1 MTITNYFVS
10 DVEKYK
16 EYRESTL
23 KYFASNNTRE
33 IKEVII
39 SPCNNYSLTVYK
51 YQTAPNCWSFLNII
65 VKSLIT
71 NQVITEV
78 KRNYS
83 NFYYYF
89 YNDYL
94 IIGED
99 YQGYSIINLVNQ
111 TVNIYLPDEAYK
123 GFGFCWSNIVGI
135 YNNKL
140 IVEGC
145 YWACPYEC
153 VVYDIT
159 NIEQLPLPELDR
171 FDCEG
176 WATLEDNKLVFKDE
190 KDYRLSDNKS
200 FDDLSNE
207 EQRQLIDIELNDS
220 SKKVFYSKTV
230 ITKIVEL

>member
-1 MTITNYFVS
+1 MTTTNYFVS
-10 DVEKYK
+10 DVERYK
-16 EYRESTL
+16 QYRKSTL
-23 KYFASNNTRE
+23 KHFGSNNIRE
-33 IKEVII
+33 IKEVIV
-39 SPCNNYSLTVYK
+39 SPCNNYSLTIYK
-51 YQTAPNCWSFLNII
+51 YQTAPNCWGFLNII

-89 YNDYL
+89 YNNYL

-99 YQGYSIINLVNQ
+99 YQGYSIINLVSQ
-111 TVNIYLPDEAYK
+111 TVNIYFPDEGYK

-153 VVYDIT
+153 VIYDIT
-159 NIEQLPLPELDR
+159 NIEQLPLQEIDR

-200 FDDLSNE
+200 FDDLTNE
-207 EQRQLIDIELNDS
+207 EIKEILDAELKDS
-220 SKKVFYSKTV
+220 STELSYEKTV
-230 ITKIVEL
+230 ITKTVEL